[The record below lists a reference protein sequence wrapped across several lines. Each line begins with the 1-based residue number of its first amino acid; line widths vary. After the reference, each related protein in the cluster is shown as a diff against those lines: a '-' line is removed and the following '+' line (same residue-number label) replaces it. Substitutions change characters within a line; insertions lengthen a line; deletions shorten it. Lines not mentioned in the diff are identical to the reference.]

1 MAEVQAAKIA
11 PCLWFDGQARA
22 AAAFYTGLF
31 PNSRVVNDF
40 ELPTESA
47 EGAAIV
53 EFELDGQRF
62 SAVDGGPGVE
72 YTMAVSFVINC
83 ESQDEVDHY
92 WHALADGGETQMCG
106 WVKDRFGV
114 SWQVVP
120 AAALA
125 ELTQDPR
132 KAGAVMDAMLQME
145 RIDISRL
152 EEAHRNA

>member
-11 PCLWFDGQARA
+11 PCLWFDGQARD

-31 PNSRVVNDF
+31 PNSRVASDF
-40 ELPTESA
+40 ELPAGPA

-53 EFELDGQRF
+53 EFEMDGQRF

-83 ESQDEVDHY
+83 ESQDEVDRY
-92 WHALADGGETQMCG
+92 WHALADGGETQICG

-125 ELTQDPR
+125 ELTQDPG

-152 EEAHRNA
+152 EEAHRGA

>member
-11 PCLWFDGQARA
+11 PCLWFDGQARD

-40 ELPTESA
+40 ELPTGPA

-53 EFELDGQRF
+53 EFELDGQWF

-83 ESQDEVDHY
+83 ESQGEVDRY
-92 WHALADGGETQMCG
+92 WHALADGGETQVCG
-106 WVKDRFGV
+106 WVKDRFGCRGR
-114 SWQVVP
+114 SC
-120 AAALA
+120 
-125 ELTQDPR
+125 
-132 KAGAVMDAMLQME
+132 
-145 RIDISRL
+145 RL
-152 EEAHRNA
+152 RRWLS